1 MFFSKNKRMK
11 KVSHNNEFMKNCAV
25 KIQGLIELY
34 GEENE
39 TVAKALNQL
48 AEDLTFTVPTSDPKA
63 KAKEKNIEKGYE
75 QLAALLK
82 QSDWSEAEAI
92 AIIKDMR
99 LNLTEMNAMRD

>member
-25 KIQGLIELY
+25 KIQGLIDLY
-34 GEENE
+34 GEENANL
-39 TVAKALNQL
+39 AKALTQL
-48 AEDLTFTVPTSDPKA
+48 AEELTFTVPTSDPKA
-63 KAKEKNIEKGYE
+63 KAKEKNIQKGYE
-75 QLAALLK
+75 QLSALLK
-82 QSDWSEAEAI
+82 QSDWSEDEAL

>member
-25 KIQGLIELY
+25 KVQGLIELY

-39 TVAKALNQL
+39 NVAKAMNQL
-48 AEDLTFTVPTSDPKA
+48 AEDLMFTVPTSDPKA
-63 KAKEKNIEKGYE
+63 KAKEKEIEKGYE

-82 QSDWSEAEAI
+82 SDWTEAEAI

-99 LNLTEMNAMRD
+99 LSLTEMNAMRD